1 MSRAFLSTAVPS
13 TSGRERRVRRGRGGR
28 RGFGDGGGNPAVV
41 VARASSAASSA
52 WREESDVNAW
62 ARETWSKFIERDDD
76 VVDAT
81 LGRGRDALAVL
92 ANHGDAH
99 SGLVYGFDV
108 EPEALVA
115 ANEAFDRA
123 GVPESRRSFHLKC
136 HSDMLDVVPS
146 DAKVGVVTFN
156 LGYLPGGDK
165 TTRET
170 RAKTR
175 ADTTTSALRSALSLL
190 RVGGCVTVIAYVGHE
205 GGWAEHDA
213 VRDFLAQ
220 LPCREWTVTTRAV
233 VNRHNAPILYVV
245 VRDR

>member
-13 TSGRERRVRRGRGGR
+13 TSGRERRVRGRGGR

-233 VNRHNAPILYVV
+233 VNRHNAPILYAV